1 MKNKQLTNFL
11 RPFRKKQ
18 CFYNYPG
25 EPWAN
30 IGERMYR
37 IICDGIINRIRY
49 MRHNSFEWLE
59 PSIPPQRSKKLLI
72 TWIGHSTFLIQVAGY
87 NILTDPIFGS
97 PTFLF
102 PRLAAPGISLKNL
115 PPIDIVL
122 ISHNHYDHMHGPSIK
137 KIEKLHSPLF
147 LVPYG
152 DKAWFDLRGF
162 KQCEEFMWWQ
172 EYRLCDMKLSFLPA
186 HHWSQR
192 GLFDRNRSL
201 WGSWMLEIDGYSIY
215 FAGDTAY
222 GNHFAEIRKNFPSID
237 IALMPIGP
245 CEPHDHM
252 KECHVDATQA
262 CEAFL
267 DLGAK
272 RFIPMHWGTFFF
284 GTDSY
289 DLPLKRLHA
298 WWDHKKQ
305 FMVAHKLHILK
316 IGGNFSIQ

>member
-1 MKNKQLTNFL
+1 MKNRQLAHIL
-11 RPFRKKQ
+11 KPFRNKQ

-30 IGERMYR
+30 IGERIYR
-37 IICDGIINRIRY
+37 LLSDGLINRIRY
-49 MRHNSFEWLE
+49 MRHNPAQWSEQTV
-59 PSIPPQRSKKLLI
+59 PPARSMKLLI
-72 TWIGHSTFLIQVAGY
+72 TWIGHSTFLIQVGGY

-102 PRLAAPGISLKNL
+102 PRLAAPGISFDQL
-115 PPIDIVL
+115 PPIDIVM
-122 ISHNHYDHMHGPSIK
+122 ISHNHYDHMHGPTLK
-137 KIEKLHSPLF
+137 KLKKHHNPLF
-147 LVPYG
+147 LVPEG
-152 DKAWFDLRGF
+152 DKRWFDMRRF
-162 KQCEEFMWWQ
+162 KRCKEFSWWGQ
-172 EYRLCDMKLSFLPA
+172 HRLCDMRFTFLPA

-201 WGSWMLEIDGYSIY
+201 WGSWMLETKDTTLY

-222 GNHFAEIRKNFPSID
+222 SNHFTEIKKTFANID

-252 KECHVDATQA
+252 KECHVDADQA

-284 GTDSY
+284 GTDTY
-289 DLPLKRLHA
+289 DLPILRLQG
-298 WWDHKKQ
+298 WWDEKKQ
-305 FMVAHKLHILK
+305 AVLKQHLHILK
-316 IGGNFSIQ
+316 IGGNFSL